1 MYSISVDCPHSPN
14 GYGKIATN
22 SKQNTSYV
30 TGLVLSVGKEFK
42 PFMEPT
48 TFNPS
53 DDPSEYSG
61 DAADDRPKTGIR
73 NRPGGAIASRPLHFI
88 WLCDC
93 SNSMNVAG
101 KIQSLN
107 TAIKEAIPVLQQTAA
122 ENPNVQLLIR
132 AIRFSDGAQWH
143 VQQATAV
150 DDFRWV
156 DLTASGITDMGKA
169 LELVAGE
176 LAIPPMP
183 DRALPPVLVLIT
195 DGFPTDDFSGGLK
208 TLMAQPWGQKAVRVG
223 IAIGQDANHEILQK
237 FIDNPELRV
246 MQANNPEE
254 LADRIKWASTVP
266 IRSVSQP
273 RRPGTTHSK
282 EPGSSS
288 SANVVMIQPIEQA
301 DQGIE
306 MW

>member
-1 MYSISVDCPHSPN
+1 
-14 GYGKIATN
+14 
-22 SKQNTSYV
+22 
-30 TGLVLSVGKEFK
+30 
-42 PFMEPT
+42 MEPT
-48 TFNPS
+48 TFNPNAE
-53 DDPSEYSG
+53 P
-61 DAADDRPKTGIR
+61 ATPPQTVMR

-143 VQQATAV
+143 VEKATAV
-150 DDFRWV
+150 EEFRWI
-156 DLTASGITDMGKA
+156 DLTASGITDMGRA
-169 LELVAGE
+169 LELAAGE

-183 DRALPPVLVLIT
+183 ERALPPVLVLIT
-195 DGFPTDDFSGGLK
+195 DGFPTDDFAAGVR

-266 IRSVSQP
+266 IRTVSQP
-273 RRPGTTHSK
+273 RRPTTQGGK
-282 EPGSSS
+282 AMVDAT
-288 SANVVMIQPIEQA
+288 SANVVMIQPVEQT